1 MSPLSRRLLLL
12 VFGILPLA
20 ALPAGGDP
28 APPAAEAKAPRR
40 GGAHLVGWWQ
50 REEFCAELGID
61 PALRKQLAAELDN
74 MQVTYQVIQTRL
86 TEARQRQS
94 ALLLDP
100 AAGKDKLYMSHG
112 AVAAASDSLREL
124 NFEARLLVRD
134 KLKPGQLARIAGM
147 KPQFFASR
155 WFKASAVPVLEG
167 KVAADEE

>member
-1 MSPLSRRLLLL
+1 MSLASRHLLFLL
-12 VFGILPLA
+12 AVLPLA

-28 APPAAEAKAPRR
+28 APTAAAEAQAPRR

-61 PALRKQLAAELDN
+61 SALRKQLAAELEN
-74 MQVTYQVIQTRL
+74 MQTTYQVIQTRL

-100 AAGKDKLYMSHG
+100 AAGKDKLYFSHG

-134 KLKPGQLARIAGM
+134 KLKAGQLARIAGIQ
-147 KPQFFASR
+147 PQFFSAR